1 MSDPPSHFNGMN
13 ACPCFCVSIQRQ
25 WAKTGGGGACFCKD
39 KYLLM
44 AYKDKYL
51 LMAYKD
57 KYLLMAYKDKYLL
70 MTGHQQVFVFI
81 KSRAISH

>member
-51 LMAYKD
+51 LM
-57 KYLLMAYKDKYLL
+57 
-70 MTGHQQVFVFI
+70 TGHQQVFVFI